1 MANDLR
7 NPLGGAGLFNLI
19 NLGQTVI
26 KESSGS
32 CQAVSSQIQLPE
44 KLQIVIN
51 LQDLSV
57 IACFFFFF
65 FKLKARKPVGTSME
79 PANINTSLN

>member
-57 IACFFFFF
+57 IACFFVF

>member
-32 CQAVSSQIQLPE
+32 CQAVSSQMQLPGRR
-44 KLQIVIN
+44 QNVIN

-57 IACFFFFF
+57 IACLFFF